1 MDLGTKIKNY
11 CTWVLTESNEPYT
24 ELEWL
29 VNLVLD
35 DAPTRK
41 KEMIDALETINEHIK
56 DKSWQNT

>member
-1 MDLGTKIKNY
+1 MKADLGTQIKNY

-41 KEMIDALETINEHIK
+41 EEMIDALEIVNKQINLKI
-56 DKSWQNT
+56 

>member
-1 MDLGTKIKNY
+1 MKADLGTQIENY

-24 ELEWL
+24 ELQWL

-41 KEMIDALETINEHIK
+41 KEMIDALEIVNKQINLKI
-56 DKSWQNT
+56 